1 MFMIKDENMA
11 FAAGLHDY
19 LNQELSHCIESE
31 INANRWRKSQFV
43 DLCFLAVESSI
54 DFFLP
59 CRLSVK
65 KVTASFSLL
74 WNGPRMVF

>member
-1 MFMIKDENMA
+1 MIMIKDGNMA
-11 FAAGLHDY
+11 FAAGLHYY
-19 LNQELSHCIESE
+19 LNQEISGCIEAE
-31 INANRWRKSQFV
+31 IKCNRWRKRQVV

-59 CRLSVK
+59 CRLSGK

-74 WNGPRMVF
+74 WSGPRMAF